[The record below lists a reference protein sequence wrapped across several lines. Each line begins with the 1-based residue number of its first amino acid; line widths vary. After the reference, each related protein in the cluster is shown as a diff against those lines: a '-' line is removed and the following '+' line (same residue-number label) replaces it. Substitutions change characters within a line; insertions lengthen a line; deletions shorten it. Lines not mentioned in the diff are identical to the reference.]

1 ITPSVAEQEGQQTE
15 TEATGA
21 PQKHHYTLNQ
31 QVGSITVITWL
42 ISVRMF
48 FVTINCQM
56 DKKDRHVTVSVV
68 LSGTNAF
75 SKESKIIT
83 SRCPAVN
90 IRRC

>member
-1 ITPSVAEQEGQQTE
+1 
-15 TEATGA
+15 
-21 PQKHHYTLNQ
+21 
-31 QVGSITVITWL
+31 
-42 ISVRMF
+42 MF